1 MSATGYIQVNAYT
14 SIARMPIQ
22 NAAIAIIDSNGNTL
36 ALRLTNRS
44 GQLDAPLAIT
54 VPDFADSQ
62 TPDPGSLP
70 YRTVNLYAKAEDY
83 EEIEINSIQV
93 FPDTMTVQNL
103 EFIPLSELPN
113 RYNQVEI
120 FDTPAQNL

>member
-1 MSATGYIQVNAYT
+1 MPATGYIQVNAYT
-14 SIARMPIQ
+14 SIARMPLQ
-22 NAAIAIIDSNGNTL
+22 NAAIVIVDPNGDTL
-36 ALRLTNRS
+36 ALRLTNRN
-44 GQLDAPLAIT
+44 GQLEAPLAIT

-62 TPDPGSLP
+62 TPDPDTLP
-70 YRTVNLYAKAEDY
+70 YRTVNLYAKIEDY
-83 EEIEINSIQV
+83 EEIEINGIQV

-120 FDTPAQNL
+120 FDTPSQNL